1 MKTRQDIEKQN
12 QLLLQASK
20 AYYMDNTP
28 IMSDKEYDAL
38 YDEVIAWEKANGIV
52 LPDSISQQVGYEVV
66 SKLKKEPHEQKALS
80 LNKTKNV
87 DELVTW
93 TKGRDVVLSWKLDG
107 LTVVAT
113 YDNGRLTKAVTRGNG
128 QIGENVSHN
137 AKWFKG
143 LPQTIPYKGH
153 LVVRGEAVVS
163 YANFEKVN
171 KEGKYSVARS
181 YASGSVRQ
189 LDSREASKRHVE
201 FVAFE
206 LVSPTTKSFGKNLD
220 KLTEYG
226 FHVVPHKLIH
236 ADNLKAEILAKE
248 SQVASF
254 AYPVDGL
261 VIMIDDMAYAKSL
274 GVTEKYPNYGMAFKW
289 KDETYLTV
297 VRRIEWQAS
306 RTGRI
311 NPVVLFDTVEID
323 GSQVSRA
330 TGNNLSFLAEKGI
343 GVGSVVEVYKANMI
357 IPTID
362 KVVSNPQPL
371 AYPAVC
377 PSCGCPTSV
386 RKGKDGSQVLVCGN
400 SDCPAK
406 HLEHFVHFVSRDA
419 MNIIGLAKNTLEMLV
434 NEGVIHTF
442 DDLYRVKEHKEL
454 VGIDGFGQKSFD
466 ALAQAIEDSRQTS
479 LDRLI
484 YAMGI
489 EGCGRHVS
497 RDIAKMC
504 KGNPELFVQAM
515 DSGFDWRAVDGVG
528 DVLNTNIHRWWQ
540 TWLNRKIFICVA
552 ENCLFAKIQPK
563 SVSGNN
569 AISGKTFCVTG
580 KVTQFPNRQAVG
592 EWIEQ
597 RGGKLTGSV
606 SKKTDYLVNNDITSM
621 SGKNKKAKELG
632 VPIISEED
640 LLKLS
645 D

>member
-1 MKTRQDIEKQN
+1 MQRIND
-12 QLLLQASK
+12 LLLKASRI
-20 AYYMDNTP
+20 YYMENANP
-28 IMSDKEYDAL
+28 IMTDREYDEL
-38 YDEVIAWEKANGIV
+38 YDEVEKWEKKTGIT
-52 LPDSISQQVGYEVV
+52 LDHSITHNVGYEVV

-80 LNKTKNV
+80 LNKTKIPAEVEQWAN
-87 DELVTW
+87 
-93 TKGRDVVLSWKLDG
+93 GYDVVLSWKLDG
-107 LTVVAT
+107 LTIMAT
-113 YDNGRLTKAVTRGNG
+113 YDDGKLTKAVTRGNG
-128 QIGENVSHN
+128 VIGENVTHN
-137 AKWFKG
+137 APYFHG
-143 LPQTIPYKGH
+143 LPQTIPFKNH
-153 LVVRGEAVVS
+153 LVVRGEALIS
-163 YANFEKVN
+163 YATFKKINGTS
-171 KEGKYSVARS
+171 GKYSVPRS
-181 YASGSVRQ
+181 LASGSVRQ
-189 LDSREASKRHVE
+189 LDSKIASKRNIN
-201 FVAFE
+201 FKAFE
-206 LVSPTTKSFGKNLD
+206 LVTPKTPTFSENLTFLE
-220 KLTEYG
+220 KQG
-226 FHVVPHKLIH
+226 FDVVPHIKIKSK
-236 ADNLKAEILAKE
+236 DIVKKIGEMEAKINDFE
-248 SQVASF
+248 H
-254 AYPVDGL
+254 PVDGL
-261 VIMIDDMAYAKSL
+261 VFMIDDLNYAQSL
-274 GVTEKYPNYGMAFKW
+274 GTTDKYPNYGLAFKW
-289 KDETYLTV
+289 KDETYPTTI
-297 VRRIEWQAS
+297 RKIEWQAS

-311 NPVVLFDTVEID
+311 NPVCIFDTIEID

-330 TGNNLSFLAEKGI
+330 TGNNLSFLADKGI
-343 GVGSVVEVYKANMI
+343 GVGSVVEVYKANMV
-357 IPTID
+357 IPTVD
-362 KVVSNPQPL
+362 RVVSNPQPL
-371 AYPAVC
+371 QYPSHC
-377 PSCGCPTSV
+377 PSCHAPVQIRT
-386 RKGKDGSQVLVCGN
+386 GKDGSQVLICPN
-400 SDCPAK
+400 PDCPAK

-419 MNIIGLAKNTLEMLV
+419 MNIVGLAKNTLEMLV

-540 TWLNRKIFICVA
+540 TGLNRKIFICVA